1 MRRYLNKTSFLRSII
16 HLPGMCMLLIISL
29 NSFSSLA
36 SIEQASSKDQEANDW
51 MNPFLVNPS
60 AGLEQ
65 LRLLNAGAARSNER
79 LNFDSYVLN
88 KSSELVDPINGDPFA
103 GIPVNGSALIFLA
116 ALGFVLILKHK
127 PKECI

>member
-16 HLPGMCMLLIISL
+16 RLPGMCMLLVISS

-36 SIEQASSKDQEANDW
+36 SIEQASSKDQEAYDW

-88 KSSELVDPINGDPFA
+88 KPSELVDPINGDPFA

-127 PKECI
+127 PKEYI

>member
-16 HLPGMCMLLIISL
+16 RLPGMCMLIVISS

-36 SIEQASSKDQEANDW
+36 SIEQASSKDQEVYDW

-79 LNFDSYVLN
+79 LNFDSDVLN

-103 GIPVNGSALIFLA
+103 GIPINGSALIFLA